1 MKKALTETKEKIVK
15 KIEWFTEK
23 GREINTK
30 QVLVNLSTRSTLK
43 FWLIWLTFVFLWY
56 LFFETLGVLYTIL
69 TSLIIALSMEWI
81 IWLFEKWVKIRSLAV
96 IISYILLIIIIISWV
111 ILIVPFLISQITY
124 LIEWISNIIWSLKIF
139 ITTNTWPEAVSQI
152 NWLPTFA
159 QEYLLDHRWELNIN
173 WTEIQSA
180 LLSSLNTLLDT
191 SVSYLSQLS
200 SWVFSFIGSFFS
212 VLWELLIIFTLS
224 VFFSIEKDYI
234 INLITK
240 CFSKARRALAQK
252 KVERIYTQLSAWLKA
267 RLLLSLILALIFWI
281 CLWILN
287 LFWIEIPNIFT
298 LSVIT
303 WLLDIIPYI
312 WPCIA
317 AIPILLLAFIH
328 NWFWAMIL
336 VWFIFL
342 VIQLLE
348 NYIIV
353 PVLMGKQLWVNSV
366 LILICALLWA
376 VILGFWWVVLSVP
389 LAVILG
395 LFIDDKNNE

>member
-1 MKKALTETKEKIVK
+1 MKKTLTETKEKIVK
-15 KIEWFTEK
+15 KTEWFTEK
-23 GREINTK
+23 ETNAK
-30 QVLVNLSTRSTLK
+30 QILVNLTTRSTLK

-56 LFFETLGVLYTIL
+56 LFFQTLGVLYMIL

-96 IISYILLIIIIISWV
+96 IISYILLIIFIISWV

-124 LIEWISNIIWSLKIF
+124 LIEWISNIIWSLKVF
-139 ITTNTWPEAVSQI
+139 ITTNTWPDAISQI
-152 NWLPTFA
+152 SWLPSFA
-159 QEYLLDHRWELNIN
+159 QDYLLEHRWELNIN
-173 WTEIQSA
+173 WTEVQSA

-191 SVSYLSQLS
+191 SVSYLKQLS

-224 VFFSIEKDYI
+224 VFFSIEKNYI

-240 CFSKARRALAQK
+240 CFSKTRRVLAQK

-287 LFWIEIPNIFT
+287 LFWVEIPNIFT

-342 VIQLLE
+342 IIQLVE

-353 PVLMGKQLWVNSV
+353 PVLMWKQLWVNSV
-366 LILICALLWA
+366 LILVCALLGA
-376 VILGFWWVVLSVP
+376 IILWFWWVVLSVP

-395 LFIDDKNNE
+395 LFIDGNNNE

>member
-1 MKKALTETKEKIVK
+1 MKKTLTETKEKIVK
-15 KIEWFTEK
+15 KTEWFTEK
-23 GREINTK
+23 ETNTK
-30 QVLVNLSTRSTLK
+30 QILVNLTTRSTLK

-56 LFFETLGVLYTIL
+56 LFFETLSVLYMIL

-96 IISYILLIIIIISWV
+96 IISYILLIIFIISWV

-124 LIEWISNIIWSLKIF
+124 LIEWISNIIWSLKVF
-139 ITTNTWPEAVSQI
+139 ITTNTWPDAISQI
-152 NWLPTFA
+152 GWLPSFA
-159 QEYLLDHRWELNIN
+159 QDYLLEHRWELNIN
-173 WTEIQSA
+173 WTEVQSA

-191 SVSYLSQLS
+191 SVSYLKQLS

-224 VFFSIEKDYI
+224 VFFSIEKNYI

-240 CFSKARRALAQK
+240 CFSKTRRVLAQK

-287 LFWIEIPNIFT
+287 LFWVEIPNIFT

-342 VIQLLE
+342 IIQLIE

-353 PVLMGKQLWVNSV
+353 PVLMWKQLWVNSV
-366 LILICALLWA
+366 LILVCALLGA
-376 VILGFWWVVLSVP
+376 IILWFWWVVLSVP

-395 LFIDDKNNE
+395 LFIDGNNNE

>member
-1 MKKALTETKEKIVK
+1 MKKTLTETKEKIVK
-15 KIEWFTEK
+15 KTEWFTEK
-23 GREINTK
+23 ETNTK
-30 QVLVNLSTRSTLK
+30 QILVNLTTRSTLK

-56 LFFETLGVLYTIL
+56 LFFQTLGVLYMIL

-96 IISYILLIIIIISWV
+96 IISYILLIIFIISWV

-124 LIEWISNIIWSLKIF
+124 LIEWISNIIWSLKVF
-139 ITTNTWPEAVSQI
+139 ITTNTWPDAISQI
-152 NWLPTFA
+152 GWLPSFA
-159 QEYLLDHRWELNIN
+159 QDYLLEHRWELNIN
-173 WTEIQSA
+173 WTEVQSA

-191 SVSYLSQLS
+191 SVSYLKQLS

-224 VFFSIEKDYI
+224 VFFSIEKNYI

-240 CFSKARRALAQK
+240 CFSKTRRVLAQK

-287 LFWIEIPNIFT
+287 LFWVEIPNIFT

-342 VIQLLE
+342 IIQLVE

-353 PVLMGKQLWVNSV
+353 PVLMWKQLWVNSV
-366 LILICALLWA
+366 LILVCALLGA
-376 VILGFWWVVLSVP
+376 IILWFWWVVLSVP

-395 LFIDDKNNE
+395 LFIDGNNNE

>member
-1 MKKALTETKEKIVK
+1 MKKTLTETKEKIVK
-15 KIEWFTEK
+15 KTEWFTEK
-23 GREINTK
+23 ETNTK
-30 QVLVNLSTRSTLK
+30 QILVNLTTRSTLK

-56 LFFETLGVLYTIL
+56 LFFQTLGVLYMIL

-96 IISYILLIIIIISWV
+96 IISYILLIIFIISWV

-124 LIEWISNIIWSLKIF
+124 LIEWISNIIWSLKVF
-139 ITTNTWPEAVSQI
+139 ITTNTWPDAISQI
-152 NWLPTFA
+152 GWLPSFA
-159 QEYLLDHRWELNIN
+159 QDYLLEHRWELNIN
-173 WTEIQSA
+173 WTEVQSA

-191 SVSYLSQLS
+191 SVSYLKQLS

-224 VFFSIEKDYI
+224 VFFSIEKSYI

-240 CFSKARRALAQK
+240 CFSKTRRVLAQK

-287 LFWIEIPNIFT
+287 LFWVEIPNIFT

-342 VIQLLE
+342 IIQLIE

-353 PVLMGKQLWVNSV
+353 PVLMWKQLWVNSV
-366 LILICALLWA
+366 LILVCALLGA
-376 VILGFWWVVLSVP
+376 IILWFWWVVLSVP

-395 LFIDDKNNE
+395 LFIDGNNNE

>member
-1 MKKALTETKEKIVK
+1 MKKTLTETKEKTVK
-15 KIEWFTEK
+15 KTEWFTEK
-23 GREINTK
+23 ETNTK
-30 QVLVNLSTRSTLK
+30 QILVNLTTRSTLK

-56 LFFETLGVLYTIL
+56 LFFETLGVLYMIL

-96 IISYILLIIIIISWV
+96 IISYILLIIFIISWV

-124 LIEWISNIIWSLKIF
+124 LIEWISNIIWSLKVF
-139 ITTNTWPEAVSQI
+139 ITTNTWPDAISQI
-152 NWLPTFA
+152 GWLPSFA
-159 QEYLLDHRWELNIN
+159 QDYLLEHRWELNIN
-173 WTEIQSA
+173 WTEVQSA

-191 SVSYLSQLS
+191 SVSYLKQLS

-224 VFFSIEKDYI
+224 VFFSIEKSYI

-240 CFSKARRALAQK
+240 CFSKTKRALAQK
-252 KVERIYTQLSAWLKA
+252 KIERIYTQLSAWLKA

-287 LFWIEIPNIFT
+287 LFWVEIPNIFT

-328 NWFWAMIL
+328 NWFWAMLL

-342 VIQLLE
+342 IIQLIE

-353 PVLMGKQLWVNSV
+353 PVLMWKQLWVNSV
-366 LILICALLWA
+366 LILVCALLGA
-376 VILGFWWVVLSVP
+376 IILWFWWVVLSVP

-395 LFIDDKNNE
+395 LFIDDNNNE

>member
-1 MKKALTETKEKIVK
+1 MKKTLTETKEKIVK
-15 KIEWFTEK
+15 KTEWFIEK
-23 GREINTK
+23 ETNTK
-30 QVLVNLSTRSTLK
+30 QILVNLTTRSTLK
-43 FWLIWLTFVFLWY
+43 FWLIWLTFIFLWY
-56 LFFETLGVLYTIL
+56 LFFQTLGVLYMIL

-96 IISYILLIIIIISWV
+96 IISYILLIIFIISWV

-124 LIEWISNIIWSLKIF
+124 LIEWISNIIWSLKVF
-139 ITTNTWPEAVSQI
+139 ITTNTWPDAISQI
-152 NWLPTFA
+152 SWLPSFA
-159 QEYLLDHRWELNIN
+159 QDYLLEHRWELNIN
-173 WTEIQSA
+173 WTEVQSA

-191 SVSYLSQLS
+191 SVSYLKQLS

-224 VFFSIEKDYI
+224 VFFSIEKNYI

-240 CFSKARRALAQK
+240 CFSKTRRVLAQK

-287 LFWIEIPNIFT
+287 LFWVEIPNIFT

-342 VIQLLE
+342 IIQLIE

-353 PVLMGKQLWVNSV
+353 PVLMWKQLWVNSV
-366 LILICALLWA
+366 LILVCALLGA
-376 VILGFWWVVLSVP
+376 IILWFWWVVLSVP

-395 LFIDDKNNE
+395 LFIDGNNNE

>member
-1 MKKALTETKEKIVK
+1 MKKTLTETKEKTVK
-15 KIEWFTEK
+15 KTEWFTEK
-23 GREINTK
+23 ETNTK
-30 QVLVNLSTRSTLK
+30 QILVNLTTRSTLK

-56 LFFETLGVLYTIL
+56 LFFETLGVLYMIL

-96 IISYILLIIIIISWV
+96 IISYILLIIFIISWV

-124 LIEWISNIIWSLKIF
+124 LIEWISNIIWSLKVF
-139 ITTNTWPEAVSQI
+139 ITTNTWPDAISQI
-152 NWLPTFA
+152 GWLPSFA
-159 QEYLLDHRWELNIN
+159 QDYLLEHRWELNIN
-173 WTEIQSA
+173 WTEVQSA

-191 SVSYLSQLS
+191 SVSYLKQLS

-224 VFFSIEKDYI
+224 VFFSIEKSYI

-240 CFSKARRALAQK
+240 CFSKTKRALAQK
-252 KVERIYTQLSAWLKA
+252 KIERIYTQLSAWLKA

-287 LFWIEIPNIFT
+287 LFWVEIPNIFT

-342 VIQLLE
+342 IIQLVE

-353 PVLMGKQLWVNSV
+353 PVLMWKQLWVNSV
-366 LILICALLWA
+366 LILVCALLGA
-376 VILGFWWVVLSVP
+376 IILWFWWVVLSVP

-395 LFIDDKNNE
+395 LFIDGNNNE

>member
-1 MKKALTETKEKIVK
+1 MKKTLTETKEKIVK
-15 KIEWFTEK
+15 KTEWFTEK
-23 GREINTK
+23 ETNAK
-30 QVLVNLSTRSTLK
+30 QILVNLTTRSTLK

-56 LFFETLGVLYTIL
+56 LFFETLSVLYMIL

-96 IISYILLIIIIISWV
+96 IISYILLIIFIISWV

-124 LIEWISNIIWSLKIF
+124 LIEWISNIIWSLKVF
-139 ITTNTWPEAVSQI
+139 ITTNTWPDAISQI
-152 NWLPTFA
+152 GWLPSFA
-159 QEYLLDHRWELNIN
+159 QDYLLEHRWELNIN
-173 WTEIQSA
+173 WTEVQSA

-191 SVSYLSQLS
+191 SVSYLKQLS

-224 VFFSIEKDYI
+224 VFFSIEKNYI

-240 CFSKARRALAQK
+240 CFSKTRRVLAQK

-287 LFWIEIPNIFT
+287 LFWVEIPNIFT

-342 VIQLLE
+342 IIQLVE

-353 PVLMGKQLWVNSV
+353 PVLMWKQLWVNSV
-366 LILICALLWA
+366 LILVCALLGA
-376 VILGFWWVVLSVP
+376 IILWFWWVVLSVP

-395 LFIDDKNNE
+395 LFIDGNNNE

>member
-1 MKKALTETKEKIVK
+1 MKKTLTETKEKTVK
-15 KIEWFTEK
+15 KTEWLTEK
-23 GREINTK
+23 ETNTK
-30 QVLVNLSTRSTLK
+30 QILVNLTTRSTLK

-56 LFFETLGVLYTIL
+56 LFFQTLGVLYMIL

-96 IISYILLIIIIISWV
+96 IISYILLIIFIISWV

-124 LIEWISNIIWSLKIF
+124 LIEWISNIIWSLKVF
-139 ITTNTWPEAVSQI
+139 ITTNTWPDAISQI
-152 NWLPTFA
+152 SWLPSFA
-159 QEYLLDHRWELNIN
+159 QDYLLEHRWELNIN
-173 WTEIQSA
+173 WTEVQSA

-191 SVSYLSQLS
+191 SVSYLKQLS

-224 VFFSIEKDYI
+224 VFFSIEKNYI

-240 CFSKARRALAQK
+240 CFSKTRRVLAQK

-287 LFWIEIPNIFT
+287 LFWVEIPNIFT

-342 VIQLLE
+342 IIQLIE

-353 PVLMGKQLWVNSV
+353 PVLMWKQLWVNSV
-366 LILICALLWA
+366 LILVCALLGA
-376 VILGFWWVVLSVP
+376 IILWFWWVVLSVP

-395 LFIDDKNNE
+395 LFIDDNNNE

>member
-23 GREINTK
+23 EREINTK

-234 INLITK
+234 INLVTK

>member
-1 MKKALTETKEKIVK
+1 MKKTLTETKEKIVK
-15 KIEWFTEK
+15 KTEWLTEK
-23 GREINTK
+23 ETNAK
-30 QVLVNLSTRSTLK
+30 QILVNLTTRSTLK

-56 LFFETLGVLYTIL
+56 LFFETLGVLYMIL

-96 IISYILLIIIIISWV
+96 IISYILLIIFIISWV

-124 LIEWISNIIWSLKIF
+124 LIEWISNIIWSLKVF
-139 ITTNTWPEAVSQI
+139 ITTNTWPDAISQI
-152 NWLPTFA
+152 GWLPSFA
-159 QEYLLDHRWELNIN
+159 QDYLLEHRWELNIN
-173 WTEIQSA
+173 WTEVQSA

-191 SVSYLSQLS
+191 SVSYLKQLS

-224 VFFSIEKDYI
+224 VFFSIEKSYI

-240 CFSKARRALAQK
+240 CFSKTRRVLAQK

-287 LFWIEIPNIFT
+287 LFWVEIPNIFT

-342 VIQLLE
+342 IIQLIE

-353 PVLMGKQLWVNSV
+353 PVLMWKQLWVNSV
-366 LILICALLWA
+366 LILVCALLGA
-376 VILGFWWVVLSVP
+376 IILWFWWVVLSVP

-395 LFIDDKNNE
+395 LFIDGNNNE

>member
-1 MKKALTETKEKIVK
+1 MKKTLTETKEKIVK
-15 KIEWFTEK
+15 KTEWFTEK
-23 GREINTK
+23 ETNAK
-30 QVLVNLSTRSTLK
+30 QILVNLTTRSTLK

-56 LFFETLGVLYTIL
+56 LFFETLSVLYMIL

-96 IISYILLIIIIISWV
+96 IISYILLIIFIISWV

-124 LIEWISNIIWSLKIF
+124 LIEWISNIIWSLKVF
-139 ITTNTWPEAVSQI
+139 ITTNTWPDAISQI
-152 NWLPTFA
+152 GWLPSFA
-159 QEYLLDHRWELNIN
+159 QDYLLEHRWELNIN
-173 WTEIQSA
+173 WTEVQSA

-191 SVSYLSQLS
+191 SVSYLKQLS

-224 VFFSIEKDYI
+224 VFFSIEKNYI

-240 CFSKARRALAQK
+240 CFSKTRRVLAQK

-287 LFWIEIPNIFT
+287 LFWVEIPNIFT

-336 VWFIFL
+336 VWFVFL
-342 VIQLLE
+342 IIQLVE

-353 PVLMGKQLWVNSV
+353 PVLMWKQLWVNSV
-366 LILICALLWA
+366 LILVCALLGA
-376 VILGFWWVVLSVP
+376 IILWFWWVVLSVP

-395 LFIDDKNNE
+395 LFIDGNNNE

>member
-96 IISYILLIIIIISWV
+96 IISYILLVIFIISWV

>member
-1 MKKALTETKEKIVK
+1 MKKTLTETKEKIVK
-15 KIEWFTEK
+15 KTEWLTEK
-23 GREINTK
+23 ETNAK
-30 QVLVNLSTRSTLK
+30 QILVNLTTRSTLK

-56 LFFETLGVLYTIL
+56 LFFETLGVLYMIL

-96 IISYILLIIIIISWV
+96 IISYILLIIFIISWV

-124 LIEWISNIIWSLKIF
+124 LIEWISNIIWSLKVF
-139 ITTNTWPEAVSQI
+139 ITTNTWPDAISQI
-152 NWLPTFA
+152 GWLPSFA
-159 QEYLLDHRWELNIN
+159 QDYLLEHRWELNIN
-173 WTEIQSA
+173 WTEVQSA

-191 SVSYLSQLS
+191 SVSYLKQLS

-224 VFFSIEKDYI
+224 VFFSIEKSYI

-240 CFSKARRALAQK
+240 CFSKTKRALAQK
-252 KVERIYTQLSAWLKA
+252 KIERIYTQLSAWLKA

-287 LFWIEIPNIFT
+287 LFWVEIPNIFT

-342 VIQLLE
+342 IIQLIE

-353 PVLMGKQLWVNSV
+353 PVLMWKQLWVNSV
-366 LILICALLWA
+366 LILVCALLGA
-376 VILGFWWVVLSVP
+376 IILWFWWVVLSVP

-395 LFIDDKNNE
+395 LFIDGNNNE

>member
-1 MKKALTETKEKIVK
+1 MKKTLTETKEKIVK
-15 KIEWFTEK
+15 KTEWFTEK
-23 GREINTK
+23 ESNTK
-30 QVLVNLSTRSTLK
+30 QILVNLTTRSTLK

-56 LFFETLGVLYTIL
+56 LFFQTLGVLYMIL

-81 IWLFEKWVKIRSLAV
+81 ISLFEKWVKIRSLAV
-96 IISYILLIIIIISWV
+96 IISYILLIIFIISWV

-124 LIEWISNIIWSLKIF
+124 LIEWISNIIWSLKVF
-139 ITTNTWPEAVSQI
+139 ITTNTWPDAISQI
-152 NWLPTFA
+152 GWLPSFA
-159 QEYLLDHRWELNIN
+159 QDYLLEHRWELNIN
-173 WTEIQSA
+173 WTEVQSA

-191 SVSYLSQLS
+191 SVSYLKQLS

-224 VFFSIEKDYI
+224 VFFSIEKNYI

-240 CFSKARRALAQK
+240 CFSKTRRVLAQK

-287 LFWIEIPNIFT
+287 LFWVEIPNIFT

-342 VIQLLE
+342 IIQLIE

-353 PVLMGKQLWVNSV
+353 PVLMWKQLWVNSV
-366 LILICALLWA
+366 LILVCALLGA
-376 VILGFWWVVLSVP
+376 IILWFWWVVLSVP

-395 LFIDDKNNE
+395 LFIDGNNNE

>member
-1 MKKALTETKEKIVK
+1 MKKTLTETKEKIVK
-15 KIEWFTEK
+15 KTEWFTEK
-23 GREINTK
+23 ETNTK
-30 QVLVNLSTRSTLK
+30 QILVNLTTRSTLK

-56 LFFETLGVLYTIL
+56 LFFETLSVLYMIL

-96 IISYILLIIIIISWV
+96 IISYILLIIFIISWV

-124 LIEWISNIIWSLKIF
+124 LIEWISNIIWSLKVF
-139 ITTNTWPEAVSQI
+139 ITTNTWPDAISQI
-152 NWLPTFA
+152 GWLPSFA
-159 QEYLLDHRWELNIN
+159 QDYLLEHRWELNIN
-173 WTEIQSA
+173 WTEVQSA

-191 SVSYLSQLS
+191 SVSYLKQLS

-224 VFFSIEKDYI
+224 VFFSIEKNYI

-240 CFSKARRALAQK
+240 CFSKTRRVLAQK

-287 LFWIEIPNIFT
+287 LFWVEIPNIFT

-342 VIQLLE
+342 IIQLVE

-353 PVLMGKQLWVNSV
+353 PVLMWKQLWVNSV
-366 LILICALLWA
+366 LILVCALLGA
-376 VILGFWWVVLSVP
+376 IILWFWWVVLSVP

-395 LFIDDKNNE
+395 LFIDGNNNE

>member
-1 MKKALTETKEKIVK
+1 M
-15 KIEWFTEK
+15 
-23 GREINTK
+23 
-30 QVLVNLSTRSTLK
+30 
-43 FWLIWLTFVFLWY
+43 
-56 LFFETLGVLYTIL
+56 IL

-96 IISYILLIIIIISWV
+96 IISYILLIIFIISWV

-124 LIEWISNIIWSLKIF
+124 LIEWISNIIWSLKVF
-139 ITTNTWPEAVSQI
+139 ITTNTWPDAISQI
-152 NWLPTFA
+152 GWLPSFA
-159 QEYLLDHRWELNIN
+159 QDYLLEHRWELNIN
-173 WTEIQSA
+173 WTEVQSA

-191 SVSYLSQLS
+191 SVSYLKQLS

-224 VFFSIEKDYI
+224 VFFSIEKNYI

-240 CFSKARRALAQK
+240 CFSKTRRVLAQK

-287 LFWIEIPNIFT
+287 LFWVEIPNIFT

-342 VIQLLE
+342 IIQLVE

-353 PVLMGKQLWVNSV
+353 PVLMWKQLWVNSV
-366 LILICALLWA
+366 LILVCALLGA
-376 VILGFWWVVLSVP
+376 IILWFWWVVLSVP

-395 LFIDDKNNE
+395 LFIDGNNNE

>member
-23 GREINTK
+23 EREINTK

-139 ITTNTWPEAVSQI
+139 ITSNTWPEAVSQI
-152 NWLPTFA
+152 SWLPTFA

>member
-1 MKKALTETKEKIVK
+1 MKKTLTETKEKIVK
-15 KIEWFTEK
+15 KTEWFTEK
-23 GREINTK
+23 ETNTK
-30 QVLVNLSTRSTLK
+30 QILVNLTTRSTLK

-56 LFFETLGVLYTIL
+56 LFFETLGVLYMIL

-96 IISYILLIIIIISWV
+96 IISYILLIIFIISWV

-124 LIEWISNIIWSLKIF
+124 LIEWISNIIWSLKVF
-139 ITTNTWPEAVSQI
+139 ITTNTWPDAISQI
-152 NWLPTFA
+152 GWLPSFA
-159 QEYLLDHRWELNIN
+159 QDYLLEHRWELNIN
-173 WTEIQSA
+173 WTEVQSA

-191 SVSYLSQLS
+191 SVSYLKQLS

-224 VFFSIEKDYI
+224 VFFSIEKNYI

-240 CFSKARRALAQK
+240 CFSKTRRVLAQK

-287 LFWIEIPNIFT
+287 LFWVEIPNIFT

-342 VIQLLE
+342 IIQLIE

-353 PVLMGKQLWVNSV
+353 PVLMWKQLWVNSV
-366 LILICALLWA
+366 LILVCALLGA
-376 VILGFWWVVLSVP
+376 IILWFWWVVLSVP

-395 LFIDDKNNE
+395 LFIDGNNNE

>member
-1 MKKALTETKEKIVK
+1 MKKTLTETKEKIVK
-15 KIEWFTEK
+15 KTEWFIEK
-23 GREINTK
+23 ETNTK
-30 QVLVNLSTRSTLK
+30 QILVNLTTRSTLK

-56 LFFETLGVLYTIL
+56 LFFQTLGVLYMIL

-96 IISYILLIIIIISWV
+96 IISYILLIIFIISWV

-124 LIEWISNIIWSLKIF
+124 LIEWISNIIWSLKVF
-139 ITTNTWPEAVSQI
+139 ITTNTWPDAISQI
-152 NWLPTFA
+152 SWLPSFA
-159 QEYLLDHRWELNIN
+159 QDYLLEHRWELNIN
-173 WTEIQSA
+173 WTEVQSA

-191 SVSYLSQLS
+191 SVSYLKQLS

-224 VFFSIEKDYI
+224 VFFSIEKNYI

-240 CFSKARRALAQK
+240 CFSKTRRVLAQK

-287 LFWIEIPNIFT
+287 LFWVEIPNIFT

-342 VIQLLE
+342 IIQLIE

-353 PVLMGKQLWVNSV
+353 PVLMWKQLWVNSV
-366 LILICALLWA
+366 LILVCALLGA
-376 VILGFWWVVLSVP
+376 IILWFWWVVLSVP

-395 LFIDDKNNE
+395 LFIDGNNNE

>member
-1 MKKALTETKEKIVK
+1 MKKTLTETKEKIVK
-15 KIEWFTEK
+15 KTEWFTEK
-23 GREINTK
+23 ETNTK
-30 QVLVNLSTRSTLK
+30 QILVNLTTRSTLK

-56 LFFETLGVLYTIL
+56 LFFETLGVLYMIL

-96 IISYILLIIIIISWV
+96 IISYILLIIFIISWV

-124 LIEWISNIIWSLKIF
+124 LIEWISNIIWSLKVF
-139 ITTNTWPEAVSQI
+139 ITTNTWPDAISQI
-152 NWLPTFA
+152 GWLPSFA
-159 QEYLLDHRWELNIN
+159 QDYLLEHRWELNIN
-173 WTEIQSA
+173 WTEVQSA

-191 SVSYLSQLS
+191 SVSYLKQLS

-224 VFFSIEKDYI
+224 VFFSIEKNYI

-240 CFSKARRALAQK
+240 CFSKTRRVLAQK

-287 LFWIEIPNIFT
+287 LFWVEIPNIFT

-342 VIQLLE
+342 IIQLVE

-353 PVLMGKQLWVNSV
+353 PVLMWKQLWVNSV
-366 LILICALLWA
+366 LILVCALLGA
-376 VILGFWWVVLSVP
+376 IILWFWWVVLSVP

-395 LFIDDKNNE
+395 LFIDGNNNE

>member
-1 MKKALTETKEKIVK
+1 MKKTLTETKEKTVK
-15 KIEWFTEK
+15 KTEWFTEK
-23 GREINTK
+23 ETNTK
-30 QVLVNLSTRSTLK
+30 QILVNLTTRSTLK

-56 LFFETLGVLYTIL
+56 LFFETLGVLYMIL

-96 IISYILLIIIIISWV
+96 IISYILLIIFIISWV

-124 LIEWISNIIWSLKIF
+124 LIEWISNIIWSLKVF
-139 ITTNTWPEAVSQI
+139 ITTNTWPDAISQI
-152 NWLPTFA
+152 GWLPSFA
-159 QEYLLDHRWELNIN
+159 QDYLLEHRWELNIN
-173 WTEIQSA
+173 WTEVQSA

-191 SVSYLSQLS
+191 SVSYLKQLS

-224 VFFSIEKDYI
+224 VFFSIEKSYI

-240 CFSKARRALAQK
+240 CFSKTRRVLAQK

-287 LFWIEIPNIFT
+287 LFWVEIPNIFT

-342 VIQLLE
+342 IIQLIE

-353 PVLMGKQLWVNSV
+353 PVLMWKQLWVNSV
-366 LILICALLWA
+366 LILVCALLGA
-376 VILGFWWVVLSVP
+376 IILWFWWVVLSVP

-395 LFIDDKNNE
+395 LFIDDNNNE